1 MDVLQ
6 KWNRSIPDGN
16 GTAAAILFFLLF
28 IFLKQFY
35 LFPSG
40 GMEAADVCLFA
51 SFFMLLCDCV
61 IRRPE
66 RLFQLKTEWLFYV
79 FLASV
84 VMINAYYGIRLGR
97 SEFFKYTCFW
107 IFNACAIWS
116 FCYLTEYG
124 GKAFLTEINR
134 VVKVNIG
141 VQLLIYLSGHG
152 RIFRE
157 YWGAVRYQGTFNDP
171 NQLAFFL
178 FMMILLLY
186 LYRCRFG
193 DRSFPVFYVLAL
205 PVIAASKS
213 TGILLGVFVFTILA
227 VLYGLYQI
235 GCKKGVSV
243 KVWILGICMG
253 ALIFGLF
260 LWWIWPAAD
269 FDVKTVDYNM
279 LTRIQEKIWKV
290 AHGGLLGLFLD
301 RGMEKLVLYPQYLL
315 YGAGEGGFDRFTLA
329 SQVNEIH
336 CCLFSVMFCYGLI
349 PTLCLLVWLGRKL
362 RYADA
367 AMACAVVGLLAES
380 FFLVNY
386 RQPMFWM
393 ILLYGSV
400 VRMDGDGDR
409 TSVPVAE

>member
-1 MDVLQ
+1 MNVLQ
-6 KWNRSIPDGN
+6 KRNRSIPDGN
-16 GTAAAILFFLLF
+16 ETAAAVLFFLLF

-51 SFFMLLCDCV
+51 SFFMLLCDCMR
-61 IRRPE
+61 RRPE
-66 RLFQLKTEWLFYV
+66 RLLQLKTESLFYV

-84 VMINAYYGIRLGR
+84 LMINAYYGIRLGR
-97 SEFFKYTCFW
+97 GEFFKYTCFW

-124 GKAFLTEINR
+124 GKAFLTGINR

-193 DRSFPVFYVLAL
+193 DRSFPVFYVLVL

-227 VLYGLYQI
+227 VLYELYQI

-253 ALIFGLF
+253 VLIFGLF

-349 PTLCLLVWLGRKL
+349 PTSCLLVWLGRKL
-362 RYADA
+362 RRIDA
-367 AMACAVVGLLAES
+367 AMTSAVIGLLAES

-400 VRMDGDGDR
+400 AGGCRGGD
-409 TSVPVAE
+409 V

>member
-1 MDVLQ
+1 
-6 KWNRSIPDGN
+6 
-16 GTAAAILFFLLF
+16 
-28 IFLKQFY
+28 
-35 LFPSG
+35 
-40 GMEAADVCLFA
+40 MEAADVCLFA
-51 SFFMLLCDCV
+51 SFFMLLCDCMR
-61 IRRPE
+61 RRPE
-66 RLFQLKTEWLFYV
+66 RLLQLKTEGLFYV
-79 FLASV
+79 FLVFV
-84 VMINAYYGIRLGR
+84 VVINTYYGIRLGR
-97 SEFFKYTCFW
+97 GEFFKYTCFW

-116 FCYLTEYG
+116 FCYLAEYG
-124 GKAFLTEINR
+124 GKAFLTGINR

-141 VQLLIYLSGHG
+141 VQLLIYLTGRG

-186 LYRCRFG
+186 LYRCRFV

-213 TGILLGVFVFTILA
+213 TGILLGVLIFTVLA
-227 VLYGLYQI
+227 VLHALYRM
-235 GCKKGVSV
+235 GCRKGVSM
-243 KVWILGICMG
+243 KVWVLGIVIG
-253 ALIFGLF
+253 VVLFGLF

-409 TSVPVAE
+409 TSIPVAE

>member
-1 MDVLQ
+1 M
-6 KWNRSIPDGN
+6 
-16 GTAAAILFFLLF
+16 
-28 IFLKQFY
+28 
-35 LFPSG
+35 
-40 GMEAADVCLFA
+40 CLFA
-51 SFFMLLCDCV
+51 SFFMLSCDCM

-253 ALIFGLF
+253 VLIFSLF

-349 PTLCLLVWLGRKL
+349 PTSCLLIWLGRKL
-362 RYADA
+362 RRIDA
-367 AMACAVVGLLAES
+367 AMVCAVIGLLAES

-400 VRMDGDGDR
+400 AGGCRGGD
-409 TSVPVAE
+409 V

>member
-1 MDVLQ
+1 MNVLQ
-6 KWNRSIPDGN
+6 KRNRSIPDGN
-16 GTAAAILFFLLF
+16 ETAAAVLFFLLF

-51 SFFMLLCDCV
+51 SFFMLLCDCMR
-61 IRRPE
+61 RRPE
-66 RLFQLKTEWLFYV
+66 RLLQLKTESLFYV

-84 VMINAYYGIRLGR
+84 LMINAYYGIRLGR
-97 SEFFKYTCFW
+97 GEFFKYTCFW

-124 GKAFLTEINR
+124 GKAFLTGINR

-157 YWGAVRYQGTFNDP
+157 YWGAIRYQGTFNDP

-193 DRSFPVFYVLAL
+193 DRSFPMFYVLAL

-253 ALIFGLF
+253 VLIFGLF

-349 PTLCLLVWLGRKL
+349 PTSCLLVWLGRKL
-362 RYADA
+362 RRIDA
-367 AMACAVVGLLAES
+367 AMTCAVIGLLAES

-400 VRMDGDGDR
+400 AGGCRGGD
-409 TSVPVAE
+409 V

>member
-1 MDVLQ
+1 
-6 KWNRSIPDGN
+6 
-16 GTAAAILFFLLF
+16 
-28 IFLKQFY
+28 
-35 LFPSG
+35 
-40 GMEAADVCLFA
+40 MEAADVCLFA
-51 SFFMLLCDCV
+51 SFFMLLCDCMR
-61 IRRPE
+61 RRPE
-66 RLFQLKTEWLFYV
+66 RLLQLKTESLFYG

-84 VMINAYYGIRLGR
+84 VVINTYYGIRLGR
-97 SEFFKYTCFW
+97 GEFFRYTCFW

-124 GKAFLTEINR
+124 GKVFLTGINR

-157 YWGAVRYQGTFNDP
+157 YWGAIRYQGTFNDP

-205 PVIAASKS
+205 PVLAASKS
-213 TGILLGVFVFTILA
+213 TGILLGFFVFTILA
-227 VLYGLYQI
+227 VLYELYGI

-253 ALIFGLF
+253 VLIFGLF

-269 FDVKTVDYNM
+269 FDVRTVDYNM

-349 PTLCLLVWLGRKL
+349 PTSCLLVWLGRKL
-362 RYADA
+362 QRIDA
-367 AMACAVVGLLAES
+367 AMACAVIGLLVES

-400 VRMDGDGDR
+400 AGGCRGGD
-409 TSVPVAE
+409 V

>member
-1 MDVLQ
+1 MNVLQ
-6 KWNRSIPDGN
+6 KWNRGIPN
-16 GTAAAILFFLLF
+16 GTWTATAVLFFLLF

-51 SFFMLLCDCV
+51 SFFMLLCDCMR
-61 IRRPE
+61 RRPE
-66 RLFQLKTEWLFYV
+66 RLLQLKTESLFYG

-84 VMINAYYGIRLGR
+84 VVINTYYGIRLGR
-97 SEFFKYTCFW
+97 GEFFRYTCFW

-253 ALIFGLF
+253 VLIFSLF

-349 PTLCLLVWLGRKL
+349 PTSCLLVWLGRKL
-362 RYADA
+362 RRIDA
-367 AMACAVVGLLAES
+367 AMTCAVIGLLAES

-400 VRMDGDGDR
+400 AGGCRGGD
-409 TSVPVAE
+409 V

>member
-16 GTAAAILFFLLF
+16 ETAAAVLFFLLF

-51 SFFMLLCDCV
+51 SFFMLLCDCMR
-61 IRRPE
+61 RRPE
-66 RLFQLKTEWLFYV
+66 RLLQLKTESLFYV

-84 VMINAYYGIRLGR
+84 LMINAYYGIRLGR
-97 SEFFKYTCFW
+97 GAFFKSTCFW

-124 GKAFLTEINR
+124 GKAFLTGINR

-193 DRSFPVFYVLAL
+193 DRSFPVFYVLVL

-213 TGILLGVFVFTILA
+213 TGILLGVFVFTILT
-227 VLYGLYQI
+227 VLYELYQI

-253 ALIFGLF
+253 VLIFGLF

-349 PTLCLLVWLGRKL
+349 PTSCLLVWLGRKL
-362 RYADA
+362 RRIDA
-367 AMACAVVGLLAES
+367 AMTSAVIGLLAES

-400 VRMDGDGDR
+400 AGGCRGGD
-409 TSVPVAE
+409 V

>member
-16 GTAAAILFFLLF
+16 ETAAAVLFFLLF

-51 SFFMLLCDCV
+51 SFIMLLCDCMR
-61 IRRPE
+61 RRPE
-66 RLFQLKTEWLFYV
+66 RLLQLKTESLFYV

-84 VMINAYYGIRLGR
+84 LMINAYYGIRLGR
-97 SEFFKYTCFW
+97 GEFFKYTCFW

-124 GKAFLTEINR
+124 GKAFLTGINR

-193 DRSFPVFYVLAL
+193 DRSFPVFYVLVL

-227 VLYGLYQI
+227 VLYELYQI

-253 ALIFGLF
+253 VLIFGLF

-349 PTLCLLVWLGRKL
+349 PTSCLLVWLGRKL
-362 RYADA
+362 RRIDA
-367 AMACAVVGLLAES
+367 AMTSAVIGLLAES

-400 VRMDGDGDR
+400 AGGCRGGD
-409 TSVPVAE
+409 V

>member
-1 MDVLQ
+1 MNVLQ
-6 KWNRSIPDGN
+6 KRNRSIPDGN
-16 GTAAAILFFLLF
+16 ETAAAVLFFLLF

-51 SFFMLLCDCV
+51 SFFMLLCDCMR
-61 IRRPE
+61 RRPE
-66 RLFQLKTEWLFYV
+66 RLLQLKTESLFYV

-84 VMINAYYGIRLGR
+84 LMINAYYGIRLGR
-97 SEFFKYTCFW
+97 GEFFKYTCFW

-124 GKAFLTEINR
+124 GKAFLTGINR

-193 DRSFPVFYVLAL
+193 DRSFPVFYVLVL

-213 TGILLGVFVFTILA
+213 TGILLGFFVFTILA
-227 VLYGLYQI
+227 VLYELYQI

-253 ALIFGLF
+253 VLIFGLF

-349 PTLCLLVWLGRKL
+349 PTSCLLVWLGRKL
-362 RYADA
+362 RRIDA
-367 AMACAVVGLLAES
+367 AMTCAVIGLLAES

-400 VRMDGDGDR
+400 AGGCRGGD
-409 TSVPVAE
+409 V

>member
-1 MDVLQ
+1 MNVLQ
-6 KWNRSIPDGN
+6 KRNRSIPDGN
-16 GTAAAILFFLLF
+16 ETAAVLFFLLF

-51 SFFMLLCDCV
+51 SFFMLLCDCMR
-61 IRRPE
+61 RRPE
-66 RLFQLKTEWLFYV
+66 RLLQLKTESLFYG

-84 VMINAYYGIRLGR
+84 VVINTYYGIRLGR
-97 SEFFKYTCFW
+97 GEFFRYTCFW

-124 GKAFLTEINR
+124 GKVFLTGINR

-157 YWGAVRYQGTFNDP
+157 YWGAIRYQGTFNDP

-205 PVIAASKS
+205 PVLAASKS
-213 TGILLGVFVFTILA
+213 TGILLGFFVFTILA
-227 VLYGLYQI
+227 VLYELYGI

-253 ALIFGLF
+253 VLIFGLF
-260 LWWIWPAAD
+260 LGWIWPAAD
-269 FDVKTVDYNM
+269 FDVRTVDYNM

-349 PTLCLLVWLGRKL
+349 PTSCLLVWLGRKL
-362 RYADA
+362 QRIDA
-367 AMACAVVGLLAES
+367 AMACAVIGLLVES

-400 VRMDGDGDR
+400 AGGCRGGD
-409 TSVPVAE
+409 V

>member
-16 GTAAAILFFLLF
+16 GTAAAVLFFLLF

-51 SFFMLLCDCV
+51 SFFMLLCDCMR
-61 IRRPE
+61 RRPE
-66 RLFQLKTEWLFYV
+66 RLFQLKTEGLFYV
-79 FLASV
+79 FMAFVLV
-84 VMINAYYGIRLGR
+84 INTYYGIRLGR
-97 SEFFKYTCFW
+97 GEFFKYTCFW

-124 GKAFLTEINR
+124 GKAFLTGINC

-152 RIFRE
+152 RMFRE
-157 YWGAVRYQGTFNDP
+157 YWGAIRYQGTFNDP

-193 DRSFPVFYVLAL
+193 DRSFPVFYVLVL

-213 TGILLGVFVFTILA
+213 TGILLGFFVFTILA

-253 ALIFGLF
+253 VLIFGLF

-349 PTLCLLVWLGRKL
+349 PTSCLLVWL
-362 RYADA
+362 DA
-367 AMACAVVGLLAES
+367 SCDA
-380 FFLVNY
+380 
-386 RQPMFWM
+386 
-393 ILLYGSV
+393 
-400 VRMDGDGDR
+400 
-409 TSVPVAE
+409 